1 MANCS
6 TRPVELPVLDVLP
19 VEEFLL
25 VCCQG
30 IREFLRWGV
39 LLDLRA
45 PGLAGGDSAAFVGL
59 DSGLFLDLFKFF
71 GLHWFFQF

>member
-6 TRPVELPVLDVLP
+6 TRPVELPVLDVFS

-25 VCCQG
+25 VRG
-30 IREFLRWGV
+30 EFLRWGM

-45 PGLAGGDSAAFVGL
+45 PGLACGDSAAFVGP
-59 DSGLFLDLFKFF
+59 DSGLFQDLFEFLD
-71 GLHWFFQF
+71 LHWFFQF

>member
-25 VCCQG
+25 FRG
-30 IREFLRWGV
+30 EFLRCGV
-39 LLDLRA
+39 LLALRA
-45 PGLAGGDSAAFVGL
+45 PGLAGGDSAAFVGP
-59 DSGLFLDLFKFF
+59 DSGLFQDLFEFLD
-71 GLHWFFQF
+71 LHWFFQF